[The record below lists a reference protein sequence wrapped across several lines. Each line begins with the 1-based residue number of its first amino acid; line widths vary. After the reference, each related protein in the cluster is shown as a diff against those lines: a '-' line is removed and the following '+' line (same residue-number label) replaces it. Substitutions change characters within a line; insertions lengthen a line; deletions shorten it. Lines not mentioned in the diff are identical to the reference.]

1 MTEGN
6 QINRY
11 VLRNRILLILLLC
24 LGGCGLLTISSA
36 KKKVKQD
43 DRVYLIHADELRY
56 NAYGTY
62 PPAQIVKGKVSF
74 RHQGATLTCDSAYF
88 YQELNSVKAFG
99 HVHENIFIERENT
112 VSMKIS
118 IGYMKKRYKKEE
130 SIGLLLI
137 HCMYFS
143 EQIVYQK

>member
-1 MTEGN
+1 M
-6 QINRY
+6 
-11 VLRNRILLILLLC
+11 
-24 LGGCGLLTISSA
+24 TISSA

-99 HVHENIFIERENT
+99 HVH
-112 VSMKIS
+112 
-118 IGYMKKRYKKEE
+118 YKQGDTL
-130 SIGLLLI
+130 SLDCDHGD
-137 HCMYFS
+137 YDGQ
-143 EQIVYQK
+143 EQMMRARKDVVLKHRRQTLYTDSLDYDRLYNNA